1 MSPDTSGLPGR
12 LQTACCDAGDR
23 VRGCIDAGAAQH
35 FEPFARG
42 PCERLLR
49 GHQLRAVN
57 VAQGS
62 GPASQPAELVA
73 RDRPVE
79 LRCHAADVRLD
90 RALTRSRDSL
100 HGTASPKGACR
111 IRAPVPVEG
120 PAPEGNWAGGVPG
133 DSDAPH
139 GLSKCSGRAGTSFA
153 MRPDSVAE
161 VPANSTAMGRCQPTR
176 SERSQHER
184 AGAADPLSAASS
196 GETVVSSSKGQKIR
210 R

>member
-1 MSPDTSGLPGR
+1 MCHRP
-12 LQTACCDAGDR
+12 
-23 VRGCIDAGAAQH
+23 
-35 FEPFARG
+35 
-42 PCERLLR
+42 LR
-49 GHQLRAVN
+49 GDEFRTADVGS
-57 VAQGS
+57 GS
-62 GPASQPAELVA
+62 GPANQSAELVA
-73 RDRPVE
+73 RDLPVE
-79 LRCHAADVRLD
+79 LGCHTADVRLD
-90 RALTRSRDSL
+90 RASTRSRDSP

-111 IRAPVPVEG
+111 IRTPVPIEG

-153 MRPDSVAE
+153 VRPDSVAE
-161 VPANSTAMGRCQPTR
+161 VPANSTAMGRCQSTR

-196 GETVVSSSKGQKIR
+196 GETAVSPSKRQKIR